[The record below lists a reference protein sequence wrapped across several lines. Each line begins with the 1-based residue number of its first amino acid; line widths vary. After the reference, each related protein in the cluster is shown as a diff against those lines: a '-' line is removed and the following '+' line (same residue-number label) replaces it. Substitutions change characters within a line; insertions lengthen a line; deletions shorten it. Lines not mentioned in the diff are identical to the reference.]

1 MLIQSRYICITSHH
15 LYNTIRDLC
24 NIAISEIS
32 ADATHQL
39 TLNDTVTMA
48 IFHHLSHDEM
58 IEYESTNIWEFLRVK
73 AFI

>member
-1 MLIQSRYICITSHH
+1 MELNKKTGATEYRCILYAITSHH

-24 NIAISEIS
+24 NIAIS
-32 ADATHQL
+32 HR
-39 TLNDTVTMA
+39 
-48 IFHHLSHDEM
+48 SHDEM